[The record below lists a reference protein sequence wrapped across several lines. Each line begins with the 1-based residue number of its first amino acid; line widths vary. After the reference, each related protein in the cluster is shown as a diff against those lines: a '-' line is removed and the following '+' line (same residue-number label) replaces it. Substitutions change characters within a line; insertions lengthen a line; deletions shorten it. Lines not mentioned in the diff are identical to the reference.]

1 MSLIHSLRENERAG
15 NCMSKSFFRCA
26 GKYYELCKSNA
37 AGFQSNTWSSR
48 RKGFTGIPSFERDLK
63 VGLKKHNQ

>member
-1 MSLIHSLRENERAG
+1 
-15 NCMSKSFFRCA
+15 MSKSFFRCA
-26 GKYYELCKSNA
+26 AKCNELCRSNA
-37 AGFQSNTWSSR
+37 AGFQSNTWSSW